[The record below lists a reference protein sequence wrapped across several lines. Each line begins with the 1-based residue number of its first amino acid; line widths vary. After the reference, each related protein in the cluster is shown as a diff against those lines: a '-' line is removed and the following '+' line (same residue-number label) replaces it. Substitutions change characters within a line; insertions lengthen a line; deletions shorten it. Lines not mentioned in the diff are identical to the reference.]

1 MVNPP
6 PSSDLTVRLAER
18 ALTPSRVDANKIK
31 SAMGV
36 VIEVLESLLRLL
48 TDQRTMRAL
57 KDEGNGK
64 ARGPAQADIERIIQ
78 TSHEAL
84 AALQGPEIVV
94 ERLRTIRADL
104 QEQSLSLQQSFEQ
117 RAEDFTPRPVDQ
129 AAGHV
134 LTGGML
140 AGLLDAV
147 STIDQLIVLLE
158 QTVSSL

>member
-1 MVNPP
+1 MVTQP
-6 PSSDLTVRLAER
+6 PSSDLTVRSAGR
-18 ALTPSRVDANKIK
+18 ALTPSRVNADKIK

-48 TDQRTMRAL
+48 SDQRTMQAL

-134 LTGGML
+134 LAGGML
-140 AGLLDAV
+140 AGLLDA
-147 STIDQLIVLLE
+147 SNAIDLLLSLLE
-158 QTVSSL
+158 DNHQ